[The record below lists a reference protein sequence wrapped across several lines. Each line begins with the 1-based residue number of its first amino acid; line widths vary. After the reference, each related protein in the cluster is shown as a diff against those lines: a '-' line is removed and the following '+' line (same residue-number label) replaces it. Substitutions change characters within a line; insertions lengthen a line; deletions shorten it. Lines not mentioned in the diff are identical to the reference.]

1 MHQRYLRSGGGISAI
16 ISPDVSAA
24 QLKPVVEA
32 DEWRTAQSQFDEA
45 AEIIKL
51 EPWLREVL
59 REVQREFTCSFPVKM
74 DSGHTRM
81 FTGYR
86 VQHNINRGP
95 AKGGIRYHPDVS
107 LNEVKALAMWMTW
120 KCAVVNIPFGG
131 AKGGIIVNPK
141 ELSLNELEHMT
152 RRFAT
157 EISILIGHDR
167 DIPAPDVN
175 TDGQT
180 MAWIMD
186 TLSMHL
192 GYSSPASVTGKPVEV
207 GGSLGRIDATGRGV
221 MICTLAALDHLGLK
235 PHQARVAVQGFGNV
249 GSVSARLLEE
259 AGCTVVAVGEDYGGI
274 HNPLGLPVKRLLE
287 YRKEHRNLRGFPG
300 AQEIGPTDVLEVDCD
315 VLVPAALGNQ
325 LTSRNA
331 GRVQAQLI
339 VEGANGPTTPEA
351 SEIFRKR
358 GITVVPDILAN
369 AGGVTVSYFEWVQ
382 DLQSFFWSEH
392 EVNQKLSSIMERAFK
407 EVMATAEE
415 RKLDLRMAAYVQAV
429 QRVAA
434 ATRDRGIY
442 P

>member
-1 MHQRYLRSGGGISAI
+1 MTDTLTRSARPDLFTVAQQQFNVAADYLHLDKGIRALLG
-16 ISPDVSAA
+16 DCA
-24 QLKPVVEA
+24 
-32 DEWRTAQSQFDEA
+32 
-45 AEIIKL
+45 
-51 EPWLREVL
+51 RELTV
-59 REVQREFTCSFPVKM
+59 RFPVKM
-74 DSGHTRM
+74 DDGHTRV

-131 AKGGIIVNPK
+131 AKGGIIVNPR
-141 ELSLNELEHMT
+141 ELSQNELEHMT

-157 EISILIGHDR
+157 EISILIGSDR

-192 GYSSPASVTGKPVEV
+192 GYSAPASVTGKPLEV
-207 GGSLGRIDATGRGV
+207 GGSAGRIEATGRRV
-221 MICTLAALDHLGLK
+221 TICAVAALEHLGRA
-235 PHQARVAVQGFGNV
+235 PHQTKVAVQGFGNV
-249 GSVSARLLEE
+249 GSISAKLLEE
-259 AGCTVVAVGEDYGGI
+259 AGCTVVAVSEDYGGI
-274 HNPLGLPVKRLLE
+274 YNPLGLSIKRVLE
-287 YRKEHRNLRGFPG
+287 YRAREKTLLGFPG
-300 AQEIGPTDVLEVDCD
+300 ATEIGNQDVLTVDCD
-315 VLVPAALGNQ
+315 LLVPAAIGNQ

-331 GRVQAQLI
+331 REVKATLI

-351 SEIFRKR
+351 DAIFRER
-358 GITVVPDILAN
+358 GIFLVPDILAN

-392 EVNQKLSSIMERAFK
+392 EVNQKLKAIMSRAFA
-407 EVMATAEE
+407 EVLKTHEE
-415 RKLDLRMAAYVQAV
+415 KKLDMRMSAYVQAV
-429 QRVAA
+429 SRVAG
-434 ATRDRGIY
+434 ATRERGLY

>member
-1 MHQRYLRSGGGISAI
+1 MSVA
-16 ISPDVSAA
+16 DAKA
-24 QLKPVVEA
+24 VVEA
-32 DEWRTAQSQFDEA
+32 DECPTAQAQFDKA

-59 REVQREFTCSFPVKM
+59 REVEREFTCHFPVKM
-74 DSGHTRM
+74 DNGHSRN

-95 AKGGIRYHPDVS
+95 AKGGIRYHHDVS

-157 EISILIGHDR
+157 EISILIGADR

-192 GYSSPASVTGKPVEV
+192 GYSVPASVTGKPIEV
-207 GGSLGRIDATGRGV
+207 GGSLGRIEATGRGV
-221 MICTLAALDHLGLK
+221 TIC
-235 PHQARVAVQGFGNV
+235 
-249 GSVSARLLEE
+249 
-259 AGCTVVAVGEDYGGI
+259 
-274 HNPLGLPVKRLLE
+274 
-287 YRKEHRNLRGFPG
+287 
-300 AQEIGPTDVLEVDCD
+300 
-315 VLVPAALGNQ
+315 
-325 LTSRNA
+325 A
-331 GRVQAQLI
+331 GRSLHAP
-339 VEGANGPTTPEA
+339 G
-351 SEIFRKR
+351 R
-358 GITVVPDILAN
+358 
-369 AGGVTVSYFEWVQ
+369 
-382 DLQSFFWSEH
+382 
-392 EVNQKLSSIMERAFK
+392 RA
-407 EVMATAEE
+407 
-415 RKLDLRMAAYVQAV
+415 
-429 QRVAA
+429 
-434 ATRDRGIY
+434 